1 MSYRYLAS
9 PYAHPDSSV
18 RQLRFEAVE
27 AALADMLKNKI
38 WTYSPIV
45 HCHALANKYGLPKDF
60 EYWQEYIEV
69 MLRPASS
76 LVVLTLPMWEKSV
89 GVGAELRFANDIAIS
104 VMDRE
109 PVEDETLA
117 ALRQLA

>member
-9 PYAHPDSSV
+9 PYSHPNSIV
-18 RQLRFEAVE
+18 RELRFRAVE
-27 AALADMLKNKI
+27 LALADMLKNRI

-45 HCHALANKYGLPKDF
+45 HCHALANKYDLPKDF
-60 EYWQEYIEV
+60 EYWQEYNET
-69 MLRPASS
+69 MLNPAACF
-76 LVVLTLPMWEKSV
+76 VILTLPGWDKSV
-89 GVGAELRFANDIAIS
+89 GVGAEQRFANDIALP

>member
-9 PYAHPDSSV
+9 PYSHPNSIV
-18 RQLRFEAVE
+18 RELRFRAVE
-27 AALADMLKNKI
+27 AAVVQMLEDKI

-45 HCHALANKYGLPKDF
+45 HCHALAQDYLLPKDF
-60 EYWQEYIEV
+60 EYWQAYNET
-69 MLRPASS
+69 MLKPAACI
-76 LVVLTLPMWEKSV
+76 VVLKLPGWDTSA
-89 GVGAELRFANDIAIS
+89 GVGKEIQFACDNNIP
-104 VMDRE
+104 VMDKE